1 MGAADTPLLRTAYAH
16 SRRDEM
22 ALTGWADDQ
31 IQAFLDSQ
39 FAFQAAH
46 YAAQFGDGDH
56 SLILLKGRPVGRVWL
71 HDTTE
76 RRLLVDIALLREF
89 QGQGVGTAV
98 IRKAQAGARRL
109 GLPMILHVL
118 PFNTGARR
126 LYERLGFAATVSPD
140 SDRIRMVW
148 TPPVS

>member
-1 MGAADTPLLRTAYAH
+1 
-16 SRRDEM
+16 M

-31 IQAFLDSQ
+31 IEAFLDSQ
-39 FAFQAAH
+39 FALQAAQ
-46 YAAQFGDGDH
+46 YDAQFGDGDH
-56 SLILLKGRPVGRVWL
+56 SLIILRGQPIGRVWL

-76 RRLLVDIALLREF
+76 RRLLVDIALLSEI

-118 PFNTGARR
+118 PFNVGARR
-126 LYERLGFAATVSPD
+126 LYERLGFVPAVLPD
-140 SDRIRMVW
+140 ADRIRMVW